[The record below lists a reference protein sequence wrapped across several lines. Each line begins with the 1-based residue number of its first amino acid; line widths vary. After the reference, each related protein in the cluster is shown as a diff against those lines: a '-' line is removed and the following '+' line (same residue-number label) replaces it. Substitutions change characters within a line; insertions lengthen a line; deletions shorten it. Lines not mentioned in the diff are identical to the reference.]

1 MRRSP
6 VLSLPL
12 QFVFPA
18 DRYPTCYLDDEE
30 TERRKDRETKGQ
42 SHRET
47 ERHRKRDR
55 QRKGGSER
63 QKEKKERQSNNTKCL
78 LKLTLLHWLSWLA
91 RLELKFLY

>member
-30 TERRKDRETKGQ
+30 TKRRKDRETKGQ

-47 ERHRKRDR
+47 DRHR
-55 QRKGGSER
+55 ER
-63 QKEKKERQSNNTKCL
+63 QTKKGRFRKTEREKGET
-78 LKLTLLHWLSWLA
+78 
-91 RLELKFLY
+91 E